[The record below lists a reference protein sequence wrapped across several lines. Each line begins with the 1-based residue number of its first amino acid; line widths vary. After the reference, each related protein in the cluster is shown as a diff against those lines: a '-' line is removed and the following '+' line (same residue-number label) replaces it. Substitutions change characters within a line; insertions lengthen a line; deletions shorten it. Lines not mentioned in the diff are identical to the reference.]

1 MAAKSPLSTRGSLSD
16 FSAMLASTN
25 DIISLLGIPSD
36 IKLNKSP
43 YFDMCKFQACKSK
56 KLRSMDVCKFHK
68 LLQQC
73 NLCKRYRFSLKEIN
87 KKPYC
92 SVCYKLSSSQKKETK
107 SSTPVVKDKS
117 EEKDDISSDDEE
129 SLKALAEDLANEADG
144 IDGEGDDLLE
154 EDDEEEDDDEEDD
167 EEEEDDDD
175 E

>member
-25 DIISLLGIPSD
+25 DIISFLGISAD

-73 NLCKRYRFSLKEIN
+73 KSCKRYRFCLKEIN

-92 SVCYKLSSSQKKETK
+92 TVCYKVNSLQKKETK
-107 SSTPVVKDKS
+107 SSTPTIKDKS
-117 EEKDDISSDDEE
+117 EEKDEISSDDEE

-144 IDGEGDDLLE
+144 IDGEGDDE
-154 EDDEEEDDDEEDD
+154 EDDDDDEEDD
-167 EEEEDDDD
+167 DGEEEEDDDG
-175 E
+175 EE